1 MTLDRRYGKKETF
14 EPLSIDQAQELLSA
28 AIENAES
35 RADLTWNGSVLVVDG
50 SPAILSA
57 AGDEAQDD

>member
-1 MTLDRRYGKKETF
+1 M
-14 EPLSIDQAQELLSA
+14 SIDQAQELLSA